1 MKKALYFLLA
11 SICLSVVLNIWQCS
25 RQPQESVVIE
35 HDTVWRDTTIY
46 KPVPT
51 ESKETGETIYVKVPA
66 GGDTLG
72 TATSLTGADH
82 GDRLLDSLYPLQ
94 CWNQEPVPRD
104 RPDSIEVPLP
114 VEQKRYDDSLYTA
127 WVSGYRPALDS
138 IRLYQSEIVTT
149 VTTTVVKPTP
159 LITFG
164 IQVGAGVGI
173 IHRQPDIYI
182 GFGGQINFWRK

>member
-11 SICLSVVLNIWQCS
+11 AICLSVVLNIWQCS
-25 RQPQESVVIE
+25 RQPHESVVIE

-51 ESKETGETIYVKVPA
+51 ESKETGETIYVKVPV
-66 GGDTLG
+66 GGDT
-72 TATSLTGADH
+72 DH
-82 GDRLLDSLYPLQ
+82 GDRLLDSLYQRQ

-104 RPDSIEVPLP
+104 RDSIEVPLP

-138 IRLYQSEIVTT
+138 IKLYQPEVVTT
-149 VTTTVVKPTP
+149 VTKTVLKPIP

-164 IQVGAGVGI
+164 IQAGAGVGV
-173 IHRQPDIYI
+173 IHRQPDFYI
-182 GFGGQINFWRK
+182 GFGGQINLWRK

>member
-11 SICLSVVLNIWQCS
+11 AICLSVVLNIWQCS
-25 RQPQESVVIE
+25 RQTQESVVIK
-35 HDTVWRDTTIY
+35 HDTVWIDTTIY

-66 GGDTLG
+66 GGDT
-72 TATSLTGADH
+72 DH
-82 GDRLLDSLYPLQ
+82 GDRLLDSLYQRQ
-94 CWNQEPVPRD
+94 CWNQESVPRD

-127 WVSGYRPALDS
+127 WVSGYHPALDS
-138 IRLYQSEIVTT
+138 IRLYQPEIVTT
-149 VTTTVVKPTP
+149 VTKTVLKPIP

-164 IQVGAGVGI
+164 IQAGAGVGI

-182 GFGGQINFWRK
+182 GFGGQIYLWRK